1 MVAFAE
7 FFANVFNNPV
17 TAIANLFAG
26 LLDNILSVVETAA
39 SAIDALLGSDIS
51 AAVSGF
57 RDKVQDF
64 VNEKYGE
71 NKIKIER
78 MDSTD
83 IPQNIKS
90 FSEMGSNFGS
100 KLDNM
105 NFSLEDIAGG
115 IGGLEN
121 FAIPAAG
128 DLNVGDVGTV
138 GKVKSIDGDV
148 KLSDEDIKLYRDL
161 AERRYMNNVE
171 LQTLAPNITVNV
183 PKGAGDNINEQD
195 LANKLKAIL
204 IQQRA
209 AHTAVSHG

>member
-1 MVAFAE
+1 M
-7 FFANVFNNPV
+7 
-17 TAIANLFAG
+17 
-26 LLDNILSVVETAA
+26 
-39 SAIDALLGSDIS
+39 
-51 AAVSGF
+51 
-57 RDKVQDF
+57 QDF

-83 IPQNIKS
+83 ISQNIKS

-105 NFSLEDIAGG
+105 NFNLEDIAGG
-115 IGGLEN
+115 IGGLED
-121 FAIPAAG
+121 FAVPAAG

-148 KLSDEDIKLYRDL
+148 NLSDEDIKLYRDL

>member
-1 MVAFAE
+1 MVQ
-7 FFANVFNNPV
+7 
-17 TAIANLFAG
+17 
-26 LLDNILSVVETAA
+26 TAA
-39 SAIDALLGSDIS
+39 QAIDALLGSDIS
-51 AAVSGF
+51 GAVAGF
-57 RDKVQDF
+57 RNDIQDF
-64 VNEKYGE
+64 VNETVGE
-71 NKIKIER
+71 NKVQIER
-78 MDSTD
+78 MEPTD
-83 IPQNIKS
+83 LMENITN
-90 FSEMGSNFGS
+90 FSETGENLGS

-105 NFSLEDIAGG
+105 DFSLEDIAGG
-115 IGGLEN
+115 IGGLED

-148 KLSDEDIKLYRDL
+148 NLSDEDIKLYRDL

-171 LQTLAPNITVNV
+171 LQTLAPNITINV
-183 PKGAGDNINEQD
+183 PKGAGGNINEQD